1 VVNFFAFAW
10 DQREKK
16 NISWF
21 ILYPR
26 DLLKKLLIH
35 TGIYN
40 YKYHT
45 LKSTRSEGLILALS
59 RFQGLGLRVLKLKY
73 TTVIRIRI
81 WEAKIEQNNK
91 RPNARYK
98 KTHSSEK
105 CKKKFKIIKSNDKE
119 KQSWKTVKNLVVLG
133 HVT

>member
-1 VVNFFAFAW
+1 MCVFPCPL
-10 DQREKK
+10 K
-16 NISWF
+16 ISGF
-21 ILYPR
+21 R
-26 DLLKKLLIH
+26 
-35 TGIYN
+35 
-40 YKYHT
+40 
-45 LKSTRSEGLILALS
+45 A
-59 RFQGLGLRVLKLKY
+59 QGFKLKY